1 MTPASPPAPVT
12 PGFVLKGWHVGLIV
26 VAFFAA
32 VIAVDV
38 SMAIRAY
45 STFPGEVTAKPYE
58 EGIGFNGEIHRRAAA
73 RALGWKARLTD
84 RQEGAA
90 RVLEVAIRDA
100 RDQPVT
106 GLHPVANLS
115 RTVTTTGARRL
126 RFTETATGTY
136 RVRTPAPSGLW
147 TLDLTAPGPAGA
159 DFELEQRFVWP

>member
-1 MTPASPPAPVT
+1 MTNVSPPAPAA

-73 RALGWKARLTD
+73 RALGWKARLAD
-84 RQEGAA
+84 RRDGTALVGDRDPVRLNAPQWLWQSWTESYGEAA
-90 RVLEVAIRDA
+90 TRAILRQRRPASSSFNASVA
-100 RDQPVT
+100 
-106 GLHPVANLS
+106 
-115 RTVTTTGARRL
+115 
-126 RFTETATGTY
+126 
-136 RVRTPAPSGLW
+136 
-147 TLDLTAPGPAGA
+147 
-159 DFELEQRFVWP
+159 